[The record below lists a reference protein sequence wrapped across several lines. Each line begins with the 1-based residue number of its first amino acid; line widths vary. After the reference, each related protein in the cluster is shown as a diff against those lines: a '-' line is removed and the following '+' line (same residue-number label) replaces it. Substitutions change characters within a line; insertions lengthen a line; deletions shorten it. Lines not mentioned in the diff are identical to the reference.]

1 MGASPQPLLL
11 TRLSMFRGR
20 VPRRA
25 RFWLLVLFA
34 LFYQLC
40 GGVYLA
46 ALSQMVGG
54 LSFLSEDVT
63 MAGYCSLI
71 GLNMIFPVLFRWKF
85 GLYTRQ
91 MFFVSAGGSIAC
103 AVVAMYTSVAWVL
116 WLVCFAAGYFKMM
129 GMFGCM
135 STIQLN
141 ITPSRNFGAFF
152 PVVYILVCGAIQLSG
167 LMTAYVTYSY
177 DWRMVYCVIVCLM
190 LFVEAV
196 TYFLMKPDHR
206 SGPYIPLKGI
216 DWTGFVLWSALCGV
230 CAWLFAFGEHYDWW
244 DSRQVWQATWLAL
257 ALLAVTLVHQW
268 RKGQPYISLRA
279 FRYPVT
285 WTLMFML
292 FGIAVL
298 EASAH
303 VLQPVYLN
311 VVAGYDYY
319 TIVGFNYPEIFGI
332 AMGAILSYFAFVR
345 LHWPLRVYFCVT
357 FVLVTYYIV
366 VMYFLIGPDTEA
378 YMYYPAMFALGAG
391 EIMMEAGAT
400 YVLSQMIPFPHF
412 FMNISI
418 IGFVRCGVG
427 SAAASAVVEHL
438 FAWAGAKYAA
448 EPVAAGWHGAVPDGW
463 LRGQHLMLALKE
475 CYGYLALVGV
485 ALTALTLAWRY
496 RTALRRFVPRIV
508 AVARWVRS
516 PHRTPDPTLSGHD

>member
-1 MGASPQPLLL
+1 MGATPQPLLL
-11 TRLSMFRGR
+11 TRLSMFRAG

-25 RFWLLVLFA
+25 RFWLLIVFA

-46 ALSQMVGG
+46 ALSQMVGS

-71 GLNMIFPVLFRWKF
+71 GLNMIFPVLFRLKF
-85 GLYTRQ
+85 KFYTRQ
-91 MFFVSAGGSIAC
+91 MFFIAAGGSIVC
-103 AVVAMYTSVAWVL
+103 AVAAMYTSVAWVL
-116 WLVCFAAGYFKMM
+116 WLICFAAGYFKMM

-167 LMTAYVTYSY
+167 LMTAYITYSY

-216 DWTGFVLWSALCGV
+216 DWTGFILWSAV
-230 CAWLFAFGEHYDWW
+230 CCMGAWIFTFGEHYDWW
-244 DSRQVWQATWLAL
+244 NSRQIWQATWLELGLL
-257 ALLAVTLVHQW
+257 ALTLLHQW
-268 RKGQPYISLRA
+268 RKTEPYISLRA
-279 FRYPVT
+279 FRYTVT
-285 WTLMFML
+285 WALMFML
-292 FGIAVL
+292 MGIAIL

-311 VVAGYDYY
+311 AVAGYDYY
-319 TIVGFNYPEIFGI
+319 TIVGFNYPEIFGVV
-332 AMGAILSYFAFVR
+332 MGAILSYFALVR
-345 LHWPLRVYFCVT
+345 LRWTLRVYFCVT
-357 FVLVTYYIV
+357 FALVTYYVV

-391 EIMMEAGAT
+391 EIMMESGAT

-418 IGFVRCGVG
+418 IGFVRCGMG
-427 SAAASAVVEHL
+427 SAGAAAVVERL
-438 FAWAGAKYAA
+438 FAWTGAKYAA
-448 EPVAAGWHGAVPDGW
+448 VSVSADWRGSVPDGW
-463 LRGQHLMLALKE
+463 LQGQHLMLALKE

-496 RTALRRFVPRIV
+496 RTVLRRFVPRIV

-516 PHRTPDPTLSGHD
+516 PHRTPDPTLSGTE